1 MTWLASLLRRH
12 SLVAIDTSVFI
23 YQVES
28 NPRYVD
34 LTDRVFAWIESP
46 GCAALT
52 STITMTE
59 LPVQPYRDSNA
70 IQVRAFWAL
79 LSTYPHLQWMA
90 PSLEIAAAAARL
102 RAQYDLRTPDAL
114 QAATAVVAGASA
126 LIAND
131 ASFRRIREFET
142 LLLDDLI

>member
-1 MTWLASLLRRH
+1 ME
-12 SLVAIDTSVFI
+12 F
-23 YQVES
+23 
-28 NPRYVD
+28 
-34 LTDRVFAWIESP
+34 TDRVFAWIEGP
-46 GCAALT
+46 GGSALT

-59 LPVQPYRDSNA
+59 LLVRPYRDSDP

-102 RAQYDLRTPDAL
+102 RAQYGLRTPDAL
-114 QAATAVVAGASA
+114 QAATAVVAGAGA